1 MLKRLPDSF
10 GFAGR
15 FMGLPNETANV
26 EVKTTNC
33 EFRARVNN
41 GPDITASPF
50 LIPLNAAP
58 NQDLAILLSGA
69 NSGSAIVVIT
79 SIEDFPEVDHMLI
92 DSTVPFPINR
102 YRFVA
107 VAEDTLLAAGGQ
119 P

>member
-1 MLKRLPDSF
+1 MLKRLPEAF

-15 FMGLPNETANV
+15 FMGLSTEIAKV
-26 EVKTTNC
+26 EITLINC

-50 LIPLNAAP
+50 LISLGAAT

-69 NSGSAIVVIT
+69 NGGSAVVVIT
-79 SIEDFPEVDHMLI
+79 PIQDFPEVDHMLI
-92 DSTVPFPINR
+92 DPAVPFPINR
-102 YRFVA
+102 YRFVT
-107 VAEDTLLAAGGQ
+107 VTEDTLLAAGGQ

>member
-1 MLKRLPDSF
+1 L
-10 GFAGR
+10 AT
-15 FMGLPNETANV
+15 ETAKV

-41 GPDITASPF
+41 GPDITTSPF

-58 NQDLAILLSGA
+58 NQDLAIMLSGA
-69 NSGSAIVVIT
+69 TGGGAVVVIT

-92 DSTVPFPINR
+92 DSTMPFPINR

-107 VAEDTLLAAGGQ
+107 VAENTLLAAGGQ